1 MSPGVD
7 HLRLGRTGVDVSRVI
22 LGCGNFGGIGSA
34 PELFGQ
40 GESDEEAA
48 AIMDRAWELG
58 ITTFDTAD
66 AYGGGRSERAIGR
79 WIASRGVRPV
89 LTTKTFNPMAAGA
102 DRGLAPARIRRQLD
116 SSLERLGVDRIEL
129 YLTHEPDPETPLAD
143 TLDAL
148 DELVVAGKIGAYGG
162 SNVDG
167 AVLREAGGRY
177 AWAQNS
183 YSLLER
189 GDEEEVLPLCAEHG
203 LGYTPFSP
211 LAGGWLAGKYRR
223 GEAAPAGSRMTMR
236 PEPYAHL
243 DRDEVWDGLDALRRR
258 AEGHGVDMATL
269 ALAWLLSDPRVTAVI
284 VGPRRP
290 EHLEPAVRALELEL
304 SGAERAELAAL
315 FP

>member
-1 MSPGVD
+1 MQ
-7 HLRLGRTGVDVSRVI
+7 RLLGPTGVSVSRVI

-34 PELFGQ
+34 PEFFGQ

-66 AYGGGRSERAIGR
+66 AYGGGRSELAIGR
-79 WIASRGVRPV
+79 WLASRGVRPV
-89 LTTKTFNPMAAGA
+89 LSTKTFNPMGPGE
-102 DRGLAPARIRRQLD
+102 DRGLAPARIRRQLG
-116 SSLERLGVDRIEL
+116 SSLERLGVDHVDL
-129 YLTHEPDPETPLAD
+129 YLTHEPDPETPLAE

-148 DELVVAGKIGAYGG
+148 DELAAEGSIGAYGC

-167 AVLREAGGRY
+167 VVLREAAGRY
-177 AWAQNS
+177 GWVQNS
-183 YSLLER
+183 FSLLER
-189 GDEEEVLPLCAEHG
+189 GDEAEVLPLCAEQG

-211 LAGGWLAGKYRR
+211 LAGGWLAGRYRR
-223 GEAAPAGSRMTMR
+223 GEAPPPGSRMATR
-236 PEPYAHL
+236 PEPYRHL
-243 DRDEVWDGLDALRRR
+243 DRAEVWRGLEALAAR
-258 AEGHGVDMATL
+258 AAAHGVDTATL

-304 SGAERAELAAL
+304 SPAERDELASL